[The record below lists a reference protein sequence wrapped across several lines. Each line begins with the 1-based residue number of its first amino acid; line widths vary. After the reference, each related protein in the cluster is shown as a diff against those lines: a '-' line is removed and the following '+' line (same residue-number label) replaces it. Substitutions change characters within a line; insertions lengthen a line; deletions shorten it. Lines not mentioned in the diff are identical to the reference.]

1 MRRKNL
7 PKVAC
12 ASQDPRWFRY
22 VELHRKY
29 LYMSYG
35 NYDFRTSELAKALG
49 VNRRTIQRWM
59 KGIGSPREKHL
70 KVIASF
76 ISERKHSL

>member
-1 MRRKNL
+1 MNQKKERDSKET
-7 PKVAC
+7 
-12 ASQDPRWFRY
+12 QDPRWLRY

-35 NYDFRTSELAKALG
+35 NFDFRTSELAKALA

-70 KVIASF
+70 KIIASF
-76 ISERKHSL
+76 ISKREHSL